1 MLLVLSRSREAGEPG
16 GGIVVNSSKFG
27 EPIMGLVLI
36 HPTLILAS
44 GSPRRDQ
51 MLSAAGFVFEVVP
64 SQVQEIA
71 LPGEDP
77 GDMAVRLGLDKAREV
92 SGRVGPDRVV
102 LGVDTVVAVGGYT
115 LGKPADEAEAIRM
128 LLLLSGR
135 THLVYSGYALVGRGF
150 EQTGLDETRVTMRS
164 ISQEEAEAYSATGEP
179 LDKAGA
185 YGIQGEAIR
194 FITVVDGSRSNV
206 AGLPIEA
213 LVPLLASWGIKP
225 ERIDG
230 DAPGRKDP

>member
-1 MLLVLSRSREAGEPG
+1 
-16 GGIVVNSSKFG
+16 
-27 EPIMGLVLI
+27 MGLVRI

-44 GSPRRDQ
+44 GSPRREQ
-51 MLSAAGFVFEVVP
+51 MLAAAGFVFEVVP
-64 SQVQEIA
+64 SHIQEIA

-77 GDMAVRLGLDKAREV
+77 RDMAVRLGLEKARDV

-102 LGVDTVVAVGGYT
+102 LGVDTVVAVGEHV

-150 EQTGLDETRVTMRS
+150 EHTGLDETRVTMRS
-164 ISQEEAEAYSATGEP
+164 ILQEEAEGYCATGEP
-179 LDKAGA
+179 LDKAGG

-194 FITVVDGSRSNV
+194 FITAVDGSRSNV

-213 LVPLLASWGIKP
+213 LVPQLAARGIKP
-225 ERIDG
+225 ERIEG
-230 DAPGRKDP
+230 DAAGKKDP